1 MMKQRSVTH
10 CGVMHSVW
18 IAVACVVA
26 AFTPAPCLATQTGR
40 YVRLEIPEVPS
51 FGSNQYGMSH
61 MAEIEVH
68 SGGKN
73 VALQSV
79 PTASGANS
87 KGLNA
92 LIDGSRD
99 WLIADMSLGK
109 QVNPWIELDLG
120 AAMPVDSIVIITKIG
135 ADRHEPLMWLVSVLD
150 DQRKL
155 TWYQRTNIMGGCK
168 PNTFSP
174 APMQGR
180 FIGHALPPHAGAWYG
195 IDQEQSQE
203 RNFRLTSFELPPLPD
218 AERRKAI
225 FNQRES
231 KAEIERLCRQLH
243 AAVQPDHPSLKTFKA
258 RFDAGDFPGAL
269 TAYRDLFFDRL
280 ANPEKYGIPKEISNC
295 VGGLGKR
302 TPVIDALI
310 AEEAMHNRRVTQIRA
325 NHCVADVGA
334 PGATRWAPRES
345 IPLVESLTVRK
356 ARLAASGDQPPPQL
370 SPEQQRQEREVLFFQ
385 NPTQTHGPRFVMFDE
400 LINSYAATGK
410 LAYLD
415 RWMDYLDDWCLFGR
429 SDVLNSHQNLVMA
442 SEASP
447 VGLFNDLDALRFLQS
462 KRPELAAAIRPS
474 TLARYALSLVEDLP
488 PYLIRARRA
497 EIANWGAT
505 SVTVL
510 QVTALMLPEFRC
522 MQDYARE
529 AVRLGYSGFLHQRA
543 QDGEN
548 LEGGDYGHR
557 YTDFG
562 LGLRMTLHL
571 SPLMPLGPQF
581 PYTTPLAFQH
591 AADLMNTVFR
601 NHLTRVTPGGDQW
614 PRWAGVSKTFP
625 AMDIARSRSGFLNH
639 AWRDLGSRA
648 FLHSGGAAL
657 PTFADLVT
665 REPDAA
671 ERFGAVMDYPP
682 SLWPQIAGDPGF
694 SATGKFSPDALKKI
708 EEARKTSRPAPGTP
722 YGTPQRSS
730 DPAPYSGMYFLRDSW
745 LPGAEHLML
754 FATRERSGDHDQFSY
769 TRESAQLGFG
779 AMRYDLLK
787 DERALVSSEAI
798 VVDKKAPNASHNAV
812 LTGGKAGYSMVP
824 DNHVVDTRF
833 HCSDRF
839 NLAEARR
846 NDPYSRM
853 SNVRGDWYNIWRP
866 NPGVDPTPI
875 TGITA
880 FRQIFHLKG
889 EGVWI
894 VADRLE
900 DENPKPH
907 EYATFWTYPAWI
919 TPKGLRKSLAELE
932 AISHPLIEEKA
943 DSVRTAIPGAT
954 NVSSRFFG
962 PEFHRINRLD
972 ANGSYVTIDKP
983 QLQILKEALEQK
995 GPTSKTAE
1003 EEVLQLDDD
1012 AAKSYGLRQVGIL
1025 WKGSGNQ
1032 ALVTL
1037 HNTRPAVAEPSRQ
1050 FENDLKDVAKFQ
1062 APGGVTGFRAVTPSG
1077 ARVEFQS
1084 GPNRSNSLSQGTA
1097 QAKGESLLLVEKA
1110 GQLSGIALG
1119 TDGALLLRGK
1129 RHTAPSADFEYSLD
1143 AHGKFTATPIYRAI
1157 DTVQIEPAQNV
1168 FTDRARVS
1176 FSLPTQD
1183 TRDIEFRYTLDGSDP
1198 TLESP
1203 LYSQPFDITKDTY
1216 VKVRPFRKGLTQT
1229 PFNIP
1234 CELAGKTVGALY
1246 WKQSLRPAVA
1256 AAGNLQ
1262 SGLDAEYLEGTWPT
1276 LFGHAGV
1283 PGVLPA
1289 MARTAASG
1297 LLVPGE
1303 VNALRKTDKAYAV
1316 RYQGY
1321 LQSPEDGVYTFHA
1334 PKHLYTTSMDAG
1346 FDLRVWVDGEEWFPS
1361 PTLHSENAWSIP
1373 LQKGLHSFRV
1383 CYVDYRWKTFKNEYW
1398 MDWQEG
1404 QMWQGTPV
1412 LEVTGPGIKKQP
1424 LPATWLKH

>member
-1 MMKQRSVTH
+1 MRPPASRKTL
-10 CGVMHSVW
+10 
-18 IAVACVVA
+18 VA
-26 AFTPAPCLATQTGR
+26 ALALLWLSVSPSWAAVTGR
-40 YVRLEIPEVPS
+40 HVRLEIPEIPS
-51 FGSNQYGMSH
+51 FVSNQNAMSH
-61 MAEIEVH
+61 MAEIEVQ

-73 VALQSV
+73 VALQST
-79 PTASGANS
+79 PSSSANNS
-87 KGLNA
+87 TGLQT
-92 LIDGSRD
+92 LINGSRD
-99 WLIADMSLGK
+99 WLLGDMSLGK

-120 AAMPVDSIVIITKIG
+120 ASLPVESIVITTKKG
-135 ADRHEPLMWLVSVLD
+135 ADRDEPLQWVVSVLD
-150 DQRKL
+150 EQRKL
-155 TWYQRTNIMGGCK
+155 TWYQRTDIMGGCK
-168 PNTFSP
+168 PNKFSP
-174 APMQGR
+174 IPMQGR
-180 FIGHALPPHAGAWYG
+180 FIGNALPPRAAAWYRV
-195 IDQEQSQE
+195 DQEQPQE
-203 RNFRLTSFELPPLPD
+203 RNFRLSTFELPSPSD

-243 AAVQPDHPSLKTFKA
+243 SAVQPDHPSLKPFKA
-258 RFDAGDFPGAL
+258 RFDHSDFQGAL
-269 TAYRDLFFDRL
+269 TAYRDLFFERL

-302 TPVIDALI
+302 TPVIHSLI
-310 AEEAMHNRRVTQIRA
+310 AEEAMRNRRVTQIRA
-325 NHCVADVGA
+325 SHWVADVGA
-334 PGATRWAPRES
+334 PGATRWAPHES
-345 IPLVESLTVRK
+345 IPLVESLTARK
-356 ARLAASGDQPPPQL
+356 ARLAASGEQPPPKP
-370 SPEQQRQEREVLFFQ
+370 SPEEQRQELEVLFFQ
-385 NPTQTHGPRFVMFDE
+385 NPVHTHGPRFVMFDE

-410 LAYLD
+410 LPYLE

-429 SDVLNSHQNLVMA
+429 SDLLNSRQNLVMA

-447 VGLFNDLDALRFLQS
+447 VGLFNDLDALRFLHS

-488 PYLIRARRA
+488 PYLVRARRA

-529 AVRLGYSGFLHQRA
+529 CVRLGYSGFLHQRA

-571 SPLMPLGPQF
+571 SPLMPVGPKF
-581 PYTTPLAFQH
+581 AYTTPLAFQH

-601 NHLTRVTPGGDQW
+601 SHLTRITPGGDQW
-614 PRWAGVSKTFP
+614 PRWAGVPGSIP
-625 AMDIARSRSGFLNH
+625 AMDVTRSRNGFLNH
-639 AWRDLGSRA
+639 IQRSLGSRA
-648 FLHSGGAAL
+648 FLPSGGAAL
-657 PTFADLVT
+657 STFTDLIAK
-665 REPDAA
+665 EPDAA
-671 ERFGAVMDYPP
+671 ERLGAVMDYPP
-682 SLWPQIAGDPGF
+682 NLWTQLASDPGF
-694 SATGKFSPDALKKI
+694 SSTGKFSPEALKKI
-708 EEARKTSRPAPGTP
+708 EEARKTNRPAPGKP
-722 YGTPQRSS
+722 YGNPQRTS
-730 DPAPYSGMYFLRDSW
+730 DPAPYSGMYILRDSW
-745 LPGAEHLML
+745 LHGAEHLML
-754 FATRERSGDHDQFSY
+754 FATRERSGDHEQFSF
-769 TRESAQLGFG
+769 TRESAQLGYG

-787 DERALVSSEAI
+787 DERALLSSEAI

-839 NLAEARR
+839 NLAEVRR

-853 SNVRGDWYNIWRP
+853 TNVRGDWYNIWRP

-875 TGITA
+875 TSITA
-880 FRQIFHLKG
+880 FRQVFHIKG

-900 DENPKPH
+900 DANATPR

-919 TPKGLRKSLAELE
+919 NPRGLRKSITELA
-932 AISHPLIEEKA
+932 AINHPLIEEKA

-962 PEFHRINRLD
+962 PQFERINRLD
-972 ANGSYVTIDKP
+972 ANGNYVKIDKP
-983 QLQILKEALEQK
+983 QLQILQEALDQK
-995 GPTSKTAE
+995 GAKSKTAE
-1003 EEVLQLDDD
+1003 EEVLQLDED

-1025 WKGSGNQ
+1025 WKSSGNQ

-1037 HNTRPAVAEPSRQ
+1037 HNTRPALAEPNRQ
-1050 FENDLKDVAKFQ
+1050 FENDLKDIEKFQ
-1062 APGGVTGFRAVTPSG
+1062 APGGLTGFRAVTPSG

-1084 GPNRSNSLSQGTA
+1084 GPNRSNALSQGAA

-1110 GQLSGIALG
+1110 GHLSGIALG
-1119 TDGALLLRGK
+1119 TDGSLLLRGK
-1129 RHTAPSADFEYSLD
+1129 RYNAPSADFEYALD
-1143 AHGKFTATPIYRAI
+1143 AQGHFTASPIYGAI

-1168 FTDRARVS
+1168 FTESASVS
-1176 FSLPTQD
+1176 FSIPTQD

-1198 TLESP
+1198 TLASP
-1203 LYSQPFDITKDTY
+1203 RYSTPLEITKDTY

-1246 WKQSLRPAVA
+1246 RKEALRPAVA
-1256 AAGNLQ
+1256 ASGKLQ
-1262 SGLDAEYLEGTWPT
+1262 PGLDAEYLEGTWPA

-1289 MARTAASG
+1289 MARADASG
-1297 LLVPGE
+1297 LLVPAE

-1316 RYQGY
+1316 RYSGY
-1321 LQSPEDGVYTFHA
+1321 LQSPADGVYTFHA
-1334 PKHLYTTSMDAG
+1334 PEHLYTTSMDAG
-1346 FDLRVWVDGEEWFPS
+1346 FDLRIWVDGEEWFPS

-1373 LQKGLHSFRV
+1373 LQKGLHSLRV

-1412 LEVTGPGIKKQP
+1412 LEVTGADLKKQP
-1424 LPATWLKH
+1424 LPARWLVH

>member
-1 MMKQRSVTH
+1 
-10 CGVMHSVW
+10 MHTPGSQKTL
-18 IAVACVVA
+18 VA
-26 AFTPAPCLATQTGR
+26 ALALLGLSIAPSWAAVTGR
-40 YVRLEIPEVPS
+40 YVRLEIPEIPS
-51 FGSNQYGMSH
+51 FGSNEYGISH
-61 MAEIEVH
+61 MSEIEVH

-73 VALQSV
+73 VALQAT
-79 PTASGANS
+79 PTSSAKNS
-87 KGLNA
+87 NGIES
-92 LIDGSRD
+92 LINGSRD
-99 WLIADMSLGK
+99 WLLGDFNSGR
-109 QVNPWIELDLG
+109 QFNPWIELDLG
-120 AAMPVDSIVIITKIG
+120 APTPVDSIVVVTKGG
-135 ADRHEPLMWLVSVLD
+135 ADRKEPLMWLLSVLD

-155 TWYQRTNIMGGCK
+155 VWYQRTDLAGYPHTTTLS
-168 PNTFSP
+168 PNS
-174 APMQGR
+174 MQGR
-180 FIGHALPPHAGAWYG
+180 FVGQALPLKAGAWYRV
-195 IDQEQSQE
+195 DQEQPQE
-203 RNFRLTSFELPPLPD
+203 RNFQLIPLQLPQLPD
-218 AERRKAI
+218 AERRKAL
-225 FNQRES
+225 FSQRES
-231 KAEIERLCRQLH
+231 RAEIERLCRQLH
-243 AAVQPDHPSLKTFKA
+243 AAVQPEHPSLKPFKA
-258 RFDAGDFPGAL
+258 RFEAGDFPGAL
-269 TAYRDLFFDRL
+269 TAYRDMFFDRL
-280 ANPEKYGIPKEISNC
+280 AHPDKYGIPENITDC

-302 TPVIDALI
+302 SPVIDSLI
-310 AEEAMHNRRVTQIRA
+310 AEEAMHHRRVSEIRGKHYA
-325 NHCVADVGA
+325 ADVGA
-334 PGATRWAPRES
+334 PGGTRWAPRDS
-345 IPLVESLTVRK
+345 IPLVESLNVRK
-356 ARLAASGDQPPPQL
+356 ARLAASGAQTPPKPT
-370 SPEQQRQEREVLFFQ
+370 PEQQNQEREVLFFQ
-385 NPTQTHGPRFVMFDE
+385 NPQQTHGPRFVMFDE

-410 LAYLD
+410 LAYLE

-447 VGLFNDLDALRFLQS
+447 VGLFNDLDALRFLHS
-462 KRPELAAAIRPS
+462 KRPELASAVRPS

-529 AVRLGYSGFLHQRA
+529 CVRLGYSGFLHQRT

-548 LEGGDYGHR
+548 IEAGDYGHR

-571 SPLMPLGPQF
+571 SPLMPAGTRV

-591 AADLMNTVFR
+591 AADLTATVFR
-601 NHLTRVTPGGDQW
+601 HHLTRITPGGDAW
-614 PRWAGVSKTFP
+614 PRWAGVSKTHA
-625 AMDIARSRSGFLNH
+625 AMDIEQNRTGFLNH
-639 AWRDLGSRA
+639 IQRSFGTRA
-648 FLHSGGAAL
+648 FLSSGGAPF
-657 PTFADLVT
+657 PTFTDLVAK
-665 REPDAA
+665 EPDAS
-671 ERFGAVMDYPP
+671 ERIAAVMDYPP
-682 SLWPQIAGDPGF
+682 RLWTQVTTDPGF
-694 SATGKFSPDALKKI
+694 SSTGKFSPEAFKKI
-708 EEARKTSRPAPGTP
+708 EEARKTNRPAPGKP
-722 YGTPQRSS
+722 FGNPQRTS
-730 DPAPYSGMYFLRDSW
+730 DPAPYSGHYFLRDSW

-754 FATRERSGDHDQFSY
+754 FAARERSGDHDQFSF

-787 DERALVSSEAI
+787 EERTLVSSEAI
-798 VVDKKAPNASHNAV
+798 VIDKKAPNASHNAI
-812 LTGGKAGYSMVP
+812 LTGGKTSYSMVP

-846 NDPYSRM
+846 NDTYSRM
-853 SNVRGDWYNIWRP
+853 SSVRGDWYNIWRP

-880 FRQIFHLKG
+880 FRQVFHLKG

-900 DENPKPH
+900 DAHPKPH
-907 EYATFWTYPAWI
+907 EYATFWTYPAAI
-919 TPKGLRKSLAELE
+919 TPKGLRKSITELA
-932 AISHPLIEEKA
+932 AIHHPLIEEKA

-962 PEFHRINRLD
+962 PQFQRINRLD
-972 ANGSYVTIDKP
+972 ANGNYVTLEKP
-983 QLQILKEALEQK
+983 QLQILKEALDQK
-995 GPTSKTAE
+995 GAKSKTAE

-1050 FENDLKDVAKFQ
+1050 FENDLKDVEKFQ

-1077 ARVEFQS
+1077 TRVEFQS
-1084 GPNRSNSLSQGTA
+1084 GPNRSNALSQGVA
-1097 QAKGESLLLVEKA
+1097 QAQGESLLLVEKA
-1110 GQLSGIALG
+1110 GHLSGIALG
-1119 TDGALLLRGK
+1119 TNGALLLRGK
-1129 RHTAPSADFEYSLD
+1129 RYNAPTADFEYALD
-1143 AHGKFTATPIYRAI
+1143 AQGHFTANPIYRAI
-1157 DTVQIEPAQNV
+1157 DTVQIAPAQNV
-1168 FTDRARVS
+1168 FTERASVS
-1176 FSLPTQD
+1176 FSIPTQD

-1203 LYSQPFDITKDTY
+1203 LYSEPFEITKDTY

-1246 WKQSLRPAVA
+1246 RREALRPAVSA
-1256 AAGNLQ
+1256 TVKLRP
-1262 SGLDAEYLEGTWPT
+1262 GLDAEYLEGTWPT

-1297 LLVPGE
+1297 LLVPDE
-1303 VNALRKTDKAYAV
+1303 VNAMRKTDKAYAV
-1316 RYQGY
+1316 RYSGY
-1321 LQSPEDGVYTFHA
+1321 LQAPADGVYTFHA

-1346 FDLRVWVDGEEWFPS
+1346 FDLRIWVDGEEWFPS

-1373 LQKGLHSFRV
+1373 LQKGLHNLRV

-1412 LEVTGPGIKKQP
+1412 LEVTGADGKKQP
-1424 LPATWLKH
+1424 LPAGSLLH

>member
-1 MMKQRSVTH
+1 MKTSVSHKTLV
-10 CGVMHSVW
+10 GLALLGLSVSPSW
-18 IAVACVVA
+18 AAV
-26 AFTPAPCLATQTGR
+26 TGR
-40 YVRLEIPEVPS
+40 YVRLEIPEIPS
-51 FGSNQYGMSH
+51 FGSNQYAMSH
-61 MAEIEVH
+61 MSEIEVH

-73 VALQSV
+73 VALQST
-79 PTASGANS
+79 PSSSAGTRGI
-87 KGLNA
+87 NA
-92 LIDGSRD
+92 LINGSRD
-99 WLIADMSLGK
+99 WLLGDFGTGK

-120 AAMPVDSIVIITKIG
+120 ASTPVDSIVIVTKGG
-135 ADRHEPLMWLVSVLD
+135 ADRKEPLMWLLSVLD
-150 DQRKL
+150 EQRKL
-155 TWYQRTNIMGGCK
+155 IWYQRTDLAGY
-168 PNTFSP
+168 PHTTTLSP
-174 APMQGR
+174 ASMKGR
-180 FIGHALPPHAGAWYG
+180 FVGQPLPPKAGAWYQV
-195 IDQEQSQE
+195 DQEQSQE
-203 RNFRLTSFELPPLPD
+203 RNFQLAHIEIPPLPD

-225 FNQRES
+225 FNKRES

-243 AAVQPDHPSLKTFKA
+243 AAVQPEHPSLNHFKA
-258 RFDAGDFPGAL
+258 RFDAGDFQGAL

-280 ANPEKYGIPKEISNC
+280 ANPEKYGIPKELSNC

-302 TPVIDALI
+302 TPVIHSLI
-310 AEEAMHNRRVTQIRA
+310 AEEAMRNRRVTQIRA
-325 NHCVADVGA
+325 NQYVADVGA

-345 IPLVESLTVRK
+345 IPLVESLAVRR
-356 ARLAASGDQPPPQL
+356 ARQAASGTQTPPKP
-370 SPEQQRQEREVLFFQ
+370 SPEEQSQEREVLFFQ
-385 NPTQTHGPRFVMFDE
+385 NPEHTHGPRFVMFDE

-410 LAYLD
+410 LPYLE

-429 SDVLNSHQNLVMA
+429 SDVLNSRQNLVMA

-447 VGLFNDLDALRFLQS
+447 VGLFNDLDALRFLHS
-462 KRPELAAAIRPS
+462 KRPELATAIRPS

-529 AVRLGYSGFLHQRA
+529 CVRLGYSGFLHQRA

-557 YTDFG
+557 YTDFS

-571 SPLMPLGPQF
+571 SPLMPLEPQF

-591 AADLMNTVFR
+591 AADLMKTVFR
-601 NHLTRVTPGGDQW
+601 SHLTRVTPGADQW
-614 PRWAGVSKTFP
+614 PRWAGVPGSIP
-625 AMDIARSRSGFLNH
+625 AMDLARSRSGFLNH

-648 FLHSGGAAL
+648 CLPSGGAAL
-657 PTFADLVT
+657 PTFADLVIK
-665 REPDAA
+665 EPDAA
-671 ERFGAVMDYPP
+671 ERLGAIMDYPP
-682 SLWPQIAGDPGF
+682 NLWPQLVSDPSF
-694 SATGKFSPDALKKI
+694 SSTGKFSPEALKKI
-708 EEARKTSRPAPGTP
+708 EEARKSGRPAPGKP
-722 YGTPQRSS
+722 YGNPQRTS

-745 LPGAEHLML
+745 LPGSEHLML

-787 DERALVSSEAI
+787 DERTLLSSEAI

-812 LTGGKAGYSMVP
+812 LTGGKTTYSMVP

-833 HCSDRF
+833 HCSDRV

-853 SNVRGDWYNIWRP
+853 SSVRGDWYNIWRP
-866 NPGVDPTPI
+866 NPGVDPIPI

-900 DENPKPH
+900 DANPKPH
-907 EYATFWTYPAWI
+907 EYATFWTYPAAI
-919 TPKGLRKSLAELE
+919 SPKGLRKSITELA
-932 AISHPLIEEKA
+932 AINHPLIEEKA

-962 PEFHRINRLD
+962 PQFQRINRLD
-972 ANGSYVTIDKP
+972 ANGNYVTLDKP
-983 QLQILKEALEQK
+983 QLQILKEALDQK
-995 GPTSKTAE
+995 GPKSKTAE
-1003 EEVLQLDDD
+1003 EEVLQLDED

-1050 FENDLKDVAKFQ
+1050 FENDLKDVEKFQ

-1077 ARVEFQS
+1077 TRVEFQS
-1084 GPNRSNSLSQGTA
+1084 GPNRSNALSQGLA
-1097 QAKGESLLLVEKA
+1097 QAQGESLLLVEKA

-1119 TDGALLLRGK
+1119 TDGSLLLRGK
-1129 RHTAPSADFEYSLD
+1129 RYNAPTADFEYALD
-1143 AHGKFTATPIYRAI
+1143 AQGHFTATPIYRAI

-1168 FTDRARVS
+1168 FTERASVS
-1176 FSLPTQD
+1176 FSIPTQD
-1183 TRDIEFRYTLDGSDP
+1183 TSDIEFRYTLDGSDP

-1203 LYSQPFDITKDTY
+1203 LYSKPFEITKDTY

-1246 WKQSLRPAVA
+1246 RKEAMRPAVA
-1256 AAGNLQ
+1256 ATGKLQ
-1262 SGLDAEYLEGTWPT
+1262 PGLDAEYLEGTWPT

-1289 MARTAASG
+1289 MARAAASG

-1303 VNALRKTDKAYAV
+1303 VKAMRKTDKAYAV
-1316 RYQGY
+1316 RYSGY
-1321 LQSPEDGVYTFHA
+1321 LQAPADGIYTFHA

-1373 LQKGLHSFRV
+1373 LQKGLHNLRV

-1412 LEVTGPGIKKQP
+1412 LEVTSADGKKQP
-1424 LPATWLKH
+1424 LPAQWLLH